1 MIVVKVEL
9 WPFGQEELAKTLGVA
24 TITNDGTGTQDSG
37 NYVAQLFKE
46 TRYARPWKKARVREF
61 ARETL
66 SSWDL
71 LYRVLDKVVSEGKP

>member
-46 TRYARPWKKARVREF
+46 TRYARP
-61 ARETL
+61 
-66 SSWDL
+66 
-71 LYRVLDKVVSEGKP
+71 

>member
-37 NYVAQLFKE
+37 KYMAQLFKE
-46 TRYARPWKKARVREF
+46 ARYARPWKKVRVREF
-61 ARETL
+61 ARTTL